1 MSSNKNL
8 IIVLSAGLL
17 LTCFFLLADLDGI
30 FKMLLLIL
38 FFIFTV
44 TALKPKLGLLLLI
57 IVRPCLDI
65 LTAEPI
71 IETENFSLNFA
82 SLFAI
87 LIILFSAIILIKNL
101 SNIENLP
108 LKYNWLI
115 FIAIAL
121 ASIFFSYNSFSSL
134 AEGLRL
140 LSILAIYCLAYFLL
154 NSEQDLKNLIKAII
168 ASAIIPSLFALWQFY
183 TQTGL
188 TVPLEG
194 IYNRIYGTFAH
205 PNLFAYY
212 LLLPLALSLYLFLSG
227 NKKQINN
234 ILYFLFAIFLV
245 IILGLT
251 FTRGAWLSFLII
263 MAIVGVFRYRP
274 LLVGAIV
281 FAALAYFL
289 VEPINYRVN
298 DLIANRSDTSIEWR
312 LNLWNDAK
320 EYVKEKPWLGYG
332 AGVASDLILDKR
344 GEQFGSSDP
353 HNDYLKIASENGLIG
368 LLAYLSLI
376 VSLFINLIK
385 KYSAVG
391 RTQFKTLILLAIGL
405 AISFYV
411 MSAADNII
419 RNTALQWSFWAL
431 MGAIFAIDI
440 SVIAS
445 DRRERSNLT
454 DSAHR

>member
-1 MSSNKNL
+1 M
-8 IIVLSAGLL
+8 
-17 LTCFFLLADLDGI
+17 
-30 FKMLLLIL
+30 
-38 FFIFTV
+38 
-44 TALKPKLGLLLLI
+44 
-57 IVRPCLDI
+57 
-65 LTAEPI
+65 
-71 IETENFSLNFA
+71 
-82 SLFAI
+82 
-87 LIILFSAIILIKNL
+87 
-101 SNIENLP
+101 
-108 LKYNWLI
+108 
-115 FIAIAL
+115 AIAL
-121 ASIFFSYNSFSSL
+121 ASIFSSYNSFSSL

-298 DLIANRSDTSIEWR
+298 DLIANRSDSSIEWR

-353 HNDYLKIASENGLIG
+353 HNDYLKIAIENGLIG